1 METSAFVFHKMYES
15 LLKQHNN
22 VGASL
27 GVSKIRNLFI
37 KRLVYVSVVCG
48 AEGG

>member
-1 METSAFVFHKMYES
+1 MEIYAFILYKMYES

-27 GVSKIRNLFI
+27 RISKIRNLFI

-48 AEGG
+48 AAGG